1 MKNRKLFG
9 AACATFA
16 LMATLS
22 ATSTLTAQTKAET
35 KLYNTTIAKGDL
47 KNANKFLAKF
57 PSSTYA
63 PKIQR
68 LKDSLVF
75 NNLNANDVLAY
86 ISFVEENPTSFFKAA
101 ANKKIEELNT
111 SNISDSQAL
120 EAALQAGLQKEEI
133 LAAKG
138 VKNRIFR
145 ALIGLACVGAIF
157 ALFSYLPFAFLD
169 LWAFKFIKYFLTVLS
184 GALLAPYLFV
194 KLKI

>member
-1 MKNRKLFG
+1 MMNRKFFG

-16 LMATLS
+16 LAATLS

-47 KNANKFLAKF
+47 KSANKFLAKF

-86 ISFVEENPTSFFKAA
+86 ISFVEENPKSFFKAA

-111 SNISDSQAL
+111 
-120 EAALQAGLQKEEI
+120 
-133 LAAKG
+133 
-138 VKNRIFR
+138 
-145 ALIGLACVGAIF
+145 
-157 ALFSYLPFAFLD
+157 
-169 LWAFKFIKYFLTVLS
+169 
-184 GALLAPYLFV
+184 
-194 KLKI
+194 